1 MFSCSVPLLFTVL
14 CISIQIQ
21 QIFSA
26 KQKIYYGQAHFLDQL
41 FVNTSQWTYVQ
52 ENADGYYFSFGQMVT
67 NMSSYYLPHFFQLFK
82 NKLVYFESDAEHI
95 TLDREKVD
103 ILILHNI
110 GWNISYTSQNY
121 GWTVE
126 HDEVLGYFNLT
137 EDVPRRPDFVQLGP
151 WLLSGNISN
160 DPGTGH
166 FSNAQYRA
174 WINQS
179 NGVSTDG
186 PMGFWSV
193 DFQKVREGS
202 FSTVQYAHRLG
213 KPAAVMICPY
223 AAGIVSYNS
232 TRDYLPVG
240 ISAIQEHED
249 NDADPDIWIFFEYGD
264 LNIPPVPEQVNGY
277 PANSTTGMAY
287 YALKHRDG
295 EPRTLDLYIDEG
307 QIGQFIYVK
316 QSTVADVILKSNVPV
331 GTSVNY
337 TLQVADYSPWL
348 DYAACIR
355 ILVSANEQLGWKIQ
369 YLLNEVDI
377 TETINT
383 INGFIFNRE
392 YRLRPNSVQKIVV
405 VFTRTSAMHDNMT
418 LTIELAPHRGSDIV
432 DSMRI
437 LME

>member
-82 NKLVYFESDAEHI
+82 NKSVYFESDAEHI

-307 QIGQFIYVK
+307 KIGQFIYVK

-355 ILVSANEQLGWKIQ
+355 ILVSANEQVGWKIQ